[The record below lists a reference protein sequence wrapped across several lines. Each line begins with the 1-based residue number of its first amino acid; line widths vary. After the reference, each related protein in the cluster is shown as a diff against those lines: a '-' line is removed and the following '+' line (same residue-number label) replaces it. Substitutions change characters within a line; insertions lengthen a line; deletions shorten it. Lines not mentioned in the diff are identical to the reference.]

1 MCDSCNLF
9 SRSNIKKGLRLLK
22 CQEQTH
28 AISIR
33 HLVTTFIVTKYEWYF
48 NVQIYAA
55 LFLHLLSSVLTRQ
68 RLCSSDQTNLP
79 PTSKTQGR
87 NPTTDSRQT
96 DAALNCGWFFQP
108 ASCKLMRFLTSFHGH
123 NNCYL
128 LAWSS
133 KNRNPVA
140 HQNTQTPLLET
151 TKPSDSCPWRYGGIG
166 LIGRYYPS
174 IQVLPFW
181 SVKWCCHQH

>member
-9 SRSNIKKGLRLLK
+9 SRSNIKKGLRFLK
-22 CQEQTH
+22 GQKQTH

-33 HLVTTFIVTKYEWYF
+33 HLGNYF
-48 NVQIYAA
+48 HCNKIWMVFQCSNICSFSTYC
-55 LFLHLLSSVLTRQ
+55 LLYWLRQ

-79 PTSKTQGR
+79 PISKTQGQ
-87 NPTTDSRQT
+87 NPTTYSRQT

-108 ASCKLMRFLTSFHGH
+108 ASCKLMRSLTSFHGH
-123 NNCYL
+123 NNCNP

-133 KNRNPVA
+133 KKPNPVA
-140 HQNTQTPLLET
+140 HQNTQTPLQET

-166 LIGRYYPS
+166 LIGRY
-174 IQVLPFW
+174 
-181 SVKWCCHQH
+181 